1 MLYQQ
6 NHAVLACFVDLTQA
20 RVTSGEG
27 ASFEELSLSEWP
39 VGNAAGSSSWS
50 MEGLAHSARGHPG
63 QVGLD
68 CIRKQA
74 EQVAYYYLGVI
85 R

>member
-27 ASFEELSLSEWP
+27 APFEELSLSEWP
-39 VGNAAGSSSWS
+39 VGNAVGSSSWS
-50 MEGLAHSARGHPG
+50 MIDVGGPGPLSEGSPWAGGPG
-63 QVGLD
+63 LHKEAG
-68 CIRKQA
+68 
-74 EQVAYYYLGVI
+74 
-85 R
+85 